1 MKEIWKLI
9 LSLDGIYEASNLG
22 RIKSNNFYNKKV
34 PKILSLVNNGNG
46 YLYFTISIN
55 NKRRNVYVHR
65 AVCEAFNPTIDGM
78 NIVNHKNGLKNDNRV
93 ENLEWCNSSMNM
105 KHAYDNGF
113 NHSGGKKVNAIKVID
128 TETNMVFDCIR
139 EASDYYGIKYGL
151 MKEALNRDHVN
162 HKNPIYARLKKI
174 IK

>member
-93 ENLEWCNSSMNM
+93 ENLEWNTYSENTLHAF
-105 KHAYDNGF
+105 KH
-113 NHSGGKKVNAIKVID
+113 
-128 TETNMVFDCIR
+128 
-139 EASDYYGIKYGL
+139 GL
-151 MKEALNRDHVN
+151 MKNANGENQHLSKLKEKDVLDIR
-162 HKNPIYARLKKI
+162 KNEYNLSYRKLAIKYNVSTYAIYSVLKNKTWKHI
-174 IK
+174 